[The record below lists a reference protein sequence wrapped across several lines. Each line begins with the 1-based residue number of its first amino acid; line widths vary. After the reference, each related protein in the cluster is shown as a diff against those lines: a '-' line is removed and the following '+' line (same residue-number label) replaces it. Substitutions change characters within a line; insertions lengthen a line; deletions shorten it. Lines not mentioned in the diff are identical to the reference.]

1 MSEVRTVIR
10 PLRPTDHEGW
20 RALWDGYLRFY
31 RAELPGAVTDATW
44 ARLLDPAGPCR
55 ALCAEDGG
63 RLVGLCHS
71 VVHATTWDIR
81 PVWYLQDL
89 FVAPAA
95 RGCGTGKSLILAAEA
110 AARAEGCGLVYWQ
123 TQEFNGPARA
133 IYETVATRTSFV
145 IYEKG
150 L

>member
-1 MSEVRTVIR
+1 MR
-10 PLRPTDHEGW
+10 PLTSSDRRGW

-31 RAELPGAVTDATW
+31 RAELPKTVTDATW
-44 ARLLDPAGPCR
+44 ARLLDPASPYR
-55 ALCAEDGG
+55 AICAEDGSG
-63 RLVGLCHS
+63 IVGLCHS
-71 VVHATTWDIR
+71 VIHATTWDIR

-89 FVAPAA
+89 FVLPAA

-133 IYETVATRTSFV
+133 IYETLATRMSV
-145 IYEKG
+145 VVYEKG